1 MRVLITGG
9 AGFIG
14 SNLAAALARGGHS
27 VLLADNL
34 ARPGS
39 AVNLRSLLEDAALAP
54 HISYVQLDVRDR
66 VACMALLDRDPA
78 DAVVHL
84 AGQVAVTTSIA
95 DPAEDFETNACG
107 TLNMLEA
114 VRVSAP
120 TARFLFASTNKVY
133 GSLDGLRV
141 ERARTRYILRDFSN
155 GIPETFSTDAAT
167 PYGCSKLAGDA
178 YVREYARTYGLAA
191 TVLRLSCVYGTRQN
205 GTTDQGW
212 VSWFVRA
219 ALQDRALTI
228 YGDGLQVR
236 DVLHVDDLVE
246 LVMILLTE
254 RSGGGETFNVGGGT
268 GCSVSIWTEF
278 GALLESLLG
287 RRIAVRYSPRR
298 LADQRVYIS
307 DIGRVTERTGWSPR
321 TTLREGISELI
332 EWTRAESADPTRT
345 VTASGVGR

>member
-14 SNLAAALARGGHS
+14 SNLAAALARAGHS
-27 VLLADNL
+27 VVLADNL
-34 ARPGS
+34 SRPGS

-54 HISYVQLDVRDR
+54 HLSYAELDVRDR
-66 VACMALLDRDPA
+66 VACMTLLDRDPA
-78 DAVVHL
+78 EAVVHL

-95 DPAEDFETNACG
+95 DPAEDFETNAGG

-114 VRVSAP
+114 VRGVAP
-120 TARFLFASTNKVY
+120 SARFLFASTNKVY

-141 ERARTRYILRDFSN
+141 ERGRTRYVLRDFST
-155 GIPETFSTDAAT
+155 GIPETFPTDAAT

-236 DVLHVDDLVE
+236 DMLHVDDLVE
-246 LVMILLTE
+246 LVMILLTD
-254 RSGGGETFNVGGGT
+254 SGGAGQAFNVGGGT
-268 GCSVSIWTEF
+268 GCSVSIWAEF
-278 GALLESLLG
+278 GAMLESLLG
-287 RRIAVRYSPRR
+287 RRVPVRYSPRR
-298 LADQRVYIS
+298 PSDQRVYIT
-307 DIGRVTERTGWSPR
+307 DIRRISEHTGWSPR
-321 TTLREGISELI
+321 TSLREGISELI
-332 EWTRAESADPTRT
+332 EWTCADKRDHTQT